1 MCGER
6 LPPSPALLG
15 SLMPP
20 SPAPRWV
27 FPGSIQAGGESG
39 AGQTLGL
46 WWLSSWESPACSD
59 FTLLSNFL
67 AFARELGAC
76 SEPAPCVCV
85 GGVGGERLWL
95 SPGGLKSQLE
105 EGGKRKIKAARFSG
119 PHIFSQACGSS
130 SEGCVRTHGGA
141 ACVLHTRTWRCCGGV
156 RDREGFVPWGTPQTP
171 APTANLRCPLQPLRV
186 LGARGCSAGGDEPW
200 CRVSRANVH
209 NLSGVLHPIYAFP
222 YCAAGPKHPKGPR
235 AILPASRP
243 APCRIHPSPPSL
255 SPGATASA
263 PSPALRKATPHRGRA
278 MFIRNETQRA
288 GLLWQVCC
296 KYWLERGGRLASGDY
311 TLLPRETL
319 PHPVQAL
326 PQPSKR
332 CR

>member
-1 MCGER
+1 
-6 LPPSPALLG
+6 
-15 SLMPP
+15 MPP

-130 SEGCVRTHGGA
+130 SEVCVC
-141 ACVLHTRTWRCCGGV
+141 ACVHMEGLRVCYTHV
-156 RDREGFVPWGTPQTP
+156 RGDVCDREGFAAWGTPQTP
-171 APTANLRCPLQPLRV
+171 APTAKPEVSLAPPAC
-186 LGARGCSAGGDEPW
+186 AGCSAGEDEPC

-209 NLSGVLHPIYAFP
+209 NLSGVLHPSYAFP

-296 KYWLERGGRLASGDY
+296 KYWLERGGRLASSDY
-311 TLLPRETL
+311 TLLLRETL

-326 PQPSKR
+326 PQPSQR

>member
-1 MCGER
+1 MKGLRCLPGERPGRGSLISERKELKAGEGGGCGER

-130 SEGCVRTHGGA
+130 SEGVCGHAWRGCVCATHTY
-141 ACVLHTRTWRCCGGV
+141 VEMLWRCARPGGIRTLGYAANPCSDSKSEV
-156 RDREGFVPWGTPQTP
+156 SLAAP
-171 APTANLRCPLQPLRV
+171 ACAGCSRV
-186 LGARGCSAGGDEPW
+186 L
-200 CRVSRANVH
+200 CR
-209 NLSGVLHPIYAFP
+209 
-222 YCAAGPKHPKGPR
+222 
-235 AILPASRP
+235 
-243 APCRIHPSPPSL
+243 
-255 SPGATASA
+255 
-263 PSPALRKATPHRGRA
+263 RGRA
-278 MFIRNETQRA
+278 LVQGEQGQRA
-288 GLLWQVCC
+288 QPKWGFASYLRISLL
-296 KYWLERGGRLASGDY
+296 
-311 TLLPRETL
+311 
-319 PHPVQAL
+319 
-326 PQPSKR
+326 R
-332 CR
+332 CRSQASQGAQSHPACQPPRTLQDSSLSSLPFPRRHSLCSVSSPSEGNTPPWPRYVYPK

>member
-1 MCGER
+1 M
-6 LPPSPALLG
+6 
-15 SLMPP
+15 
-20 SPAPRWV
+20 
-27 FPGSIQAGGESG
+27 
-39 AGQTLGL
+39 
-46 WWLSSWESPACSD
+46 
-59 FTLLSNFL
+59 
-67 AFARELGAC
+67 
-76 SEPAPCVCV
+76 
-85 GGVGGERLWL
+85 
-95 SPGGLKSQLE
+95 
-105 EGGKRKIKAARFSG
+105 
-119 PHIFSQACGSS
+119 
-130 SEGCVRTHGGA
+130 
-141 ACVLHTRTWRCCGGV
+141 LHTRTWRCCGGV

-186 LGARGCSAGGDEPW
+186 LGARGCSAGEDEPW